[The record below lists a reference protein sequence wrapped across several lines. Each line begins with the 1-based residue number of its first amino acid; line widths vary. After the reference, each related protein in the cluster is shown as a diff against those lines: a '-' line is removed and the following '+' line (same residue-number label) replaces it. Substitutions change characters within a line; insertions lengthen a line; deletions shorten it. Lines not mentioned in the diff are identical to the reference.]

1 MDYNINE
8 EIDSLM
14 RSLADSERVEG
25 DPVPEPYK
33 NIIRLM
39 VQQFGASA
47 VVHQFMQIRFS
58 SHGMTDEE
66 SQAAANGFVMGLQM
80 AARHPSWAR
89 IVSDDMDEDED
100 NSEIAHD
107 GQDDLARFIPLE

>member
-14 RSLADSERVEG
+14 RSLADSERVDNE
-25 DPVPEPYK
+25 PVSEPYK
-33 NIIRLM
+33 NIISRM
-39 VQQFGASA
+39 VQQFGASS
-47 VVHQFMQIRFS
+47 VVHQFMQIRFQED
-58 SHGMTDEE
+58 GMTDEE